1 MAVGSNFM
9 KIQSLYVDL
18 RHQILWPCIVLCLL
32 GCSCFLGCSNR
43 GIGGVT
49 GALVGTGIGGLTGY
63 AQGDLERGALIGGVA
78 GAVLGTIAGG
88 MFPESESEEA
98 QTEKIVIRT
107 PRYPLDTQKEIDTIR
122 QQMEDSSILGGGEV
136 KPWNERYQG
145 NEVPIHYQGPETG
158 LSF

>member
-1 MAVGSNFM
+1 M
-9 KIQSLYVDL
+9 KIQSLNFQVG
-18 RHQILWPCIVLCLL
+18 RAILCLCML
-32 GCSCFLGCSNR
+32 GCSSFIGCSNR

-49 GALVGTGIGGLTGY
+49 GALLGTGIGGLTGY
-63 AQGDLERGALIGGVA
+63 AQGDLERGAVIGGVA
-78 GAVLGTIAGG
+78 GAVIGTITGG

-98 QTEKIVIRT
+98 QTEKIVIRV
-107 PRYPLDTQKEIDTIR
+107 PSYPSDTQKEIDALR
-122 QQMEDSSILGGGEV
+122 QRMEDDSILGGGEV